1 MKTQGGTNMNGY
13 KMTADSYRTLRGNS
27 KVDQADVESNIKV
40 LDFLA
45 TCTKEDI
52 YNLFNSTAFNNIC
65 LGYVEMALND
75 FKELD
80 DDTKDRITNHVYYKF
95 DTVTANQAEKYHN
108 EH

>member
-1 MKTQGGTNMNGY
+1 MNGY

-45 TCTKEDI
+45 TCTQEDI
-52 YNLFNSTAFNNIC
+52 YNLFNSSAFNYIC

-80 DDTKDRITNHVYYKF
+80 DDTKDRIINHVRAMFDEKNAKQAENYYK
-95 DTVTANQAEKYHN
+95 D
-108 EH
+108 